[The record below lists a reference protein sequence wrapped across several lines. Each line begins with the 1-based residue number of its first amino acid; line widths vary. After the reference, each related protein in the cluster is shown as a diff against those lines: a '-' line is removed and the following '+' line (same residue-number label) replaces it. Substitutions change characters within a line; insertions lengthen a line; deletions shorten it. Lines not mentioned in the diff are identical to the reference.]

1 MKFWLII
8 NLNVAYYMNFQGILY
23 QMMSGSI
30 KIKYDIEI
38 ELTMTK
44 LILNMNSEKSE
55 RKKIMKKLN
64 KKSELMKK

>member
-55 RKKIMKKLN
+55 RKKIMKEFN
-64 KKSELMKK
+64 KKCELMKK

>member
-8 NLNVAYYMNFQGILY
+8 NLNVAYYMNIQGILY

-55 RKKIMKKLN
+55 RKKIMKKFN
-64 KKSELMKK
+64 KKCELMKK

>member
-55 RKKIMKKLN
+55 RKKIMKKFN
-64 KKSELMKK
+64 KKCELMKK